1 MQIWLNFFFLI
12 NNFGSIWPFL
22 FRNPKYQICLKA
34 QAGNFIMNLNK
45 KTLIGTSNTNSKS
58 QAWIGPLWSPHIFE
72 IEWAKIIML
81 PYSRQDWGHRGHD
94 CMVVKFTT
102 TYAIKRKPLE
112 KTTDLLQGTDNFY
125 HIINPLH
132 SHRNEIRTHNFCGDR
147 DALIA

>member
-1 MQIWLNFFFLI
+1 MQIWLNFFLI

-72 IEWAKIIML
+72 TERAKIIML

-94 CMVVKFTT
+94 CMVVEFTT
-102 TYAIKRKPLE
+102 TYAIKRKPLGE
-112 KTTDLLQGTDNFY
+112 NHRPAARHWQFLSHNAVSTTLPQEWDSNSKLLWW
-125 HIINPLH
+125 
-132 SHRNEIRTHNFCGDR
+132 
-147 DALIA
+147 

>member
-1 MQIWLNFFFLI
+1 MGRITCKSDLIFFLI

-58 QAWIGPLWSPHIFE
+58 QAWIGPLWSP
-72 IEWAKIIML
+72 AKIIML
-81 PYSRQDWGHRGHD
+81 LYSRQDWGHRGHD
-94 CMVVKFTT
+94 CMVVEFTT
-102 TYAIKRKPLE
+102 TYAIKRKPLG

-125 HIINPLH
+125 HTTLPQEWESNSQL
-132 SHRNEIRTHNFCGDR
+132 
-147 DALIA
+147 LWW